1 MTGHHC
7 RRVRVGRGFW
17 LQAAPQAGFLLPLAS
32 TASLVLLL
40 GCLSLQTL
48 TLQNAH
54 RLASLSRLRTAE
66 DHLISSAQQLVAALQ
81 SQHRCLLTLP
91 LDQWSTASCI
101 SAGQLPVLAQGEV
114 QSVPYQ
120 LVGWQP
126 QATSAAALGEPAK
139 AGAELLLELKASAGQ
154 PALRSAFAVALQ
166 GNPPQ
171 VSDLRLLGFRGALP

>member
-1 MTGHHC
+1 MTLHPL
-7 RRVRVGRGFW
+7 RRGRLVRGVP
-17 LQAAPQAGFLLPLAS
+17 LQAVPEAGFLLPLAS

-54 RLASLSRLRTAE
+54 RLASLSGLRQAE
-66 DHLISSAQQLVAALQ
+66 DRLMSSAQQLVAALQ
-81 SQHRCLLTLP
+81 NQHRCLLTLP
-91 LDQWSTASCI
+91 LEQWSAASCV
-101 SAGQLPVLAQGEV
+101 SATQLPLLAQGEV

-126 QATSAAALGEPAK
+126 QASSSVATAAPSE
-139 AGAELLLELKASAGQ
+139 AGAELLLELKASEGQ

-171 VSDLRLLGFRGALP
+171 VSDLRLLGLRGISP

>member
-1 MTGHHC
+1 MVF
-7 RRVRVGRGFW
+7 R
-17 LQAAPQAGFLLPLAS
+17 LQPVPEAGFLLPLAS

-66 DHLISSAQQLVAALQ
+66 DRLMSSAQQLVALLQ
-81 SQHRCLLTLP
+81 SQHRCLLSLP
-91 LDQWSTASCI
+91 LDQWSTANCV
-101 SAGQLPVLAQGEV
+101 SAGQLSALAQGEV

-126 QATSAAALGEPAK
+126 QASSSVATAGPSA
-139 AGAELLLELKASAGQ
+139 AGAELLLELMASDGQ

-171 VSDLRLLGFRGALP
+171 VSDLRLLGLRGIAP